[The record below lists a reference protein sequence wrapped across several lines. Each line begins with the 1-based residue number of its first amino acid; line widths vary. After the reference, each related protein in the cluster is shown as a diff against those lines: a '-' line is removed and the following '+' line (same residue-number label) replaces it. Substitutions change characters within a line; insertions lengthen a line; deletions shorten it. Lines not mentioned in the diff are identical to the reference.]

1 MKILGLFVLWF
12 AQSYSVQKRIEV
24 LSSEKIEPYIDHH
37 SAVLKTNLRDV
48 KTRAITPFAWMNK
61 EESLI
66 NSASSRFVGS
76 RTIKD
81 SSDYIE
87 SEFRS
92 LGLDV
97 FIDSFPNPI
106 AGAANARN
114 IIGRLIGS
122 TSESILVG
130 AHYDDLP
137 EKGVAPGADD
147 NASGVSSMLS
157 IAEKLS
163 GTRLKR
169 NVIFAAFSGEEQD
182 LKGSAH
188 FAASMAPSLNIV
200 GAIIMDQDGNP
211 GKSHGVV
218 FESVGRSAQKQRIID
233 TLADSVDPEITSFAV
248 NYSGFGSDHV
258 SLSEAGIP
266 AVLVIERDN
275 MELAKRYG
283 HTSKDSIGN
292 IDMNFGGA
300 IARTVMQAVVS
311 LAMAP

>member
-1 MKILGLFVLWF
+1 MLWC
-12 AQSYSVQKRIEV
+12 AQSYSIQTRIEGF
-24 LSSEKIEPYIDHH
+24 SSEKIEPYIDHH
-37 SAVLKTNLRDV
+37 SSVVKTDLRDV
-48 KTRAITPFAWMNK
+48 KTRAITPFAWMKK

-81 SSDYIE
+81 SSEFIE
-87 SEFRS
+87 SEFRA

-97 FIDSFPNPI
+97 LIDSFPNPI
-106 AGAANARN
+106 AGAANAHN

-137 EKGVAPGADD
+137 INGVAPGADD
-147 NASGVSSMLS
+147 NASGVSTMLS

-163 GTRLKR
+163 GVKLKR

-182 LKGSAH
+182 LQGSKH
-188 FAASMAPSLNIV
+188 FAATMAPSLNIV
-200 GAIIMDQDGNP
+200 GAIILDQDGNP

-218 FESVGRSAQKQRIID
+218 FESVGQSPEKQRIID
-233 TLADSVDPEITSFAV
+233 TLADSVDPAISSFAV

-275 MELAKRYG
+275 MELAERYG
-283 HTSKDSIGN
+283 HTSRDSLGN